1 MTMIKITEEQ
11 MQFIQ
16 EFMKKLNCT
25 QEQAIEYLMHVGMKE
40 MEFRMGNE

>member
-1 MTMIKITEEQ
+1 MTMIEITEEQ

-25 QEQAIEYLMHVGMKE
+25 QEEAIEYLMFVGMKE
-40 MEFRMGNE
+40 MEFRMGNK